1 MNVSPRSCG
10 YLIVTFGA
18 QSVDWTIHL
27 RIPLLSD
34 ALLMGNIAPQYK
46 VPQGVHA
53 VHLLEM

>member
-1 MNVSPRSCG
+1 M
-10 YLIVTFGA
+10 TFGA
-18 QSVDWTIHL
+18 QTVDWTIHL